1 MSVEAIVIPD
11 KIRNSESKAG
21 PTCHSSARRSI
32 LQPRP
37 RSGGR
42 GGCWGCRGDGTGA
55 RFGMLWDSVPRVSSL
70 TAVFAFGC
78 QVPQSGTLKL
88 SHLREGTYT
97 VQLTVMDTAG
107 QRSSDNVSV
116 TVLPM
121 AFSAGGEKKV
131 LPRHSRRPTES
142 RPLAEGW
149 DRTGLWCSDCAF
161 HGLFPFYFWLLSND
175 DKNRLYGTWG

>member
-1 MSVEAIVIPD
+1 MSSQIKLEIANP
-11 KIRNSESKAG
+11 KQG
-21 PTCHSSARRSI
+21 PPVTVVYEGAFCSLGPGAERRVPG
-32 LQPRP
+32 LPR
-37 RSGGR
+37 
-42 GGCWGCRGDGTGA
+42 DGSGA

-70 TAVFAFGC
+70 TAVFPFGC

-149 DRTGLWCSDCAF
+149 DWTGLRCSDCAF
-161 HGLFPFYFWLLSND
+161 HWLFPFYFWLLSND
-175 DKNRLYGTWG
+175 DKNRLYCTWG

>member
-37 RSGGR
+37 RSGEAR
-42 GGCWGCRGDGTGA
+42 TGA
-55 RFGMLWDSVPRVSSL
+55 AARTAPVPGSGCCWDSVPRVSSL
-70 TAVFAFGC
+70 TAVFPFGC

-107 QRSSDNVSV
+107 QRSSENVSV

-149 DRTGLWCSDCAF
+149 DWTGLWCSDCAF

-175 DKNRLYGTWG
+175 DKNRLYCTWG

>member
-1 MSVEAIVIPD
+1 
-11 KIRNSESKAG
+11 
-21 PTCHSSARRSI
+21 
-32 LQPRP
+32 
-37 RSGGR
+37 
-42 GGCWGCRGDGTGA
+42 
-55 RFGMLWDSVPRVSSL
+55 MLWDSVPRVSSL
-70 TAVFAFGC
+70 TAVFPFGC

-131 LPRHSRRPTES
+131 LPPAFTAADRIQTVSRRV
-142 RPLAEGW
+142 
-149 DRTGLWCSDCAF
+149 GLDWPVVF
-161 HGLFPFYFWLLSND
+161 
-175 DKNRLYGTWG
+175 